1 MHRSGSF
8 AFAFTVLTQ
17 ECKDIVVAEEDA
29 SVPTLSFATTAA
41 AAATVGFPVATAFT
55 VRCGSLDAFDSASEL
70 THWLVAVSAPTS
82 LMGAIS
88 HEDVRAGSCL

>member
-8 AFAFTVLTQ
+8 SFAFTVLTQ
-17 ECKDIVVAEEDA
+17 ECNNIVVAEEDA

-41 AAATVGFPVATAFT
+41 AAATVGTTVATAFA
-55 VRCGSLDAFDSASEL
+55 VRSGPFDALNSASEL

-82 LMGAIS
+82 LLGAIS